1 MIKVLIVGADGQM
14 GQCFKTL
21 ASNIT
26 DLEFLFTGKQ
36 ALDIL
41 NINQLNTI
49 FNLEKPNFVVN
60 CAAYTAV
67 DLAEDNEEIAQHIN
81 EIGAQNL
88 ALACK
93 QYNATL
99 IHLSTDFVFEGN
111 VVKLLNETDFVKP
124 KSVYGSTKL
133 AGERAIQSALDKHI
147 IIRTSWLYSE
157 YGNNFLKTMLYLSKT
172 KSVLNIIA
180 DQIGTPTYAMDL
192 ADAILSIIRSEKQSL
207 GVFHYSNEGVTSWYD
222 FAVAIFKLAKIKIQV
237 NPIPNTAYPT
247 KASRPSFSVMDKS
260 KIKQTYDLEIPHW
273 LESLELCMERLS
285 VEEKI
290 D

>member
-21 ASNIT
+21 SSTINQI
-26 DLEFLFTGKQ
+26 DFLFTGKQ

-41 NINQLNTI
+41 DIDQLNTI
-49 FNLEKPNFVVN
+49 FNREQPNFVVN

-67 DLAEDNEEIAQHIN
+67 DLAEDNETLAQQIN
-81 EIGAQNL
+81 EMGAKNL
-88 ALACK
+88 ATACK
-93 QYNATL
+93 QHNATL

-111 VVKLLNETDFVKP
+111 VVKLLNETDFAKP
-124 KSVYGSTKL
+124 KSVYGATKL

-157 YGNNFLKTMLYLSKT
+157 YGNNFLKTMLYLSKS
-172 KSVLNIIA
+172 KSELNIIA

-192 ADAILSIIRSEKQSL
+192 ANAIMYIIQSEEPTF

-222 FAVAIFKLAKIKIQV
+222 FAVAIFKLAGNKIQV

-260 KIKQTYDLEIPHW
+260 KIKQTFDLKIPHW
-273 LESLELCMERLS
+273 IESLEVCMRRLKS
-285 VEEKI
+285 NSE

>member
-1 MIKVLIVGADGQM
+1 MIKVLMVGADGQM

-21 ASNIT
+21 SSTINQI
-26 DLEFLFTGKQ
+26 DFLFTGKQ

-41 NINQLNTI
+41 DIDQLNII
-49 FNLEKPNFVVN
+49 FNREKPNFVVN

-67 DLAEDNEEIAQHIN
+67 DLAEDNETVAQQIN

-93 QYNATL
+93 KYNATL

-124 KSVYGSTKL
+124 KSVYGATKL
-133 AGERAIQSALDKHI
+133 AGERAIQLALDKHI

-157 YGNNFLKTMLYLSKT
+157 YGNNFLKTMLYLSKS
-172 KSVLNIIA
+172 KSELNIIA

-192 ADAILSIIRSEKQSL
+192 ANAIMHIIQSDKPTY

-222 FAVAIFKLAKIKIQV
+222 FAVAIFKMADIKIAV
-237 NPIPNTAYPT
+237 NPIPSIAYPT
-247 KASRPSFSVMDKS
+247 KATRPSFSVMDKS
-260 KIKQTYDLEIPHW
+260 KIKQTFDLKIQHW
-273 LESLELCMERLS
+273 IESLEVCMRRLKS
-285 VEEKI
+285 NI
-290 D
+290 